1 MNVHLG
7 IIGGTGVGDRLAAF
21 GGKVLHVPTS
31 HGLLKG
37 KVAEID
43 GIRILF
49 IARHS
54 LGHKTPPSQVNY
66 LAMAE
71 GLKRLGAKHCLATA
85 AVGGLIDNFGPGSF
99 CVCSDFIDLTGR
111 NQTLFANIVRHTD
124 FSTPMGGKAREA
136 LISACKKAEIEIPG
150 HATYVCTNGPRYE
163 TPAEVASY
171 AAMRGH
177 VVGMTAASEAIAMR
191 EAGIDYGCLAIV
203 TNFGSGISTTPL
215 AHSEVTDQML
225 KSGQMAVDVLL
236 DAARRLA

>member
-1 MNVHLG
+1 MNVQLG
-7 IIGGTGVGDRLAAF
+7 IIGGTGVGDRLALLGDKAI
-21 GGKVLHVPTS
+21 HVPTS

-37 KVAEID
+37 TLAEID
-43 GIRILF
+43 GQTILL

-85 AVGGLIDNFGPGSF
+85 AVGGLTDVLSPGSF
-99 CVCSDFIDLTGR
+99 CVCTDFIDLTGR
-111 NQTLFANIVRHTD
+111 NETLFANTVRHTD
-124 FSTPMGGKAREA
+124 FSIPMGGKSREA
-136 LISACKKAEIEIPG
+136 LTASCKAASLEIPG

-163 TPAEVASY
+163 TPAEVSSY
-171 AAMRGH
+171 AGMGGH
-177 VVGMTAASEAIAMR
+177 VVGMTAASEAIAMH

-203 TNFGSGISTTPL
+203 TNFGSGICPTPL
-215 AHSEVTDQML
+215 AHEDVTAQMI
-225 KSGQMAVDVLL
+225 KSGETAVRILL